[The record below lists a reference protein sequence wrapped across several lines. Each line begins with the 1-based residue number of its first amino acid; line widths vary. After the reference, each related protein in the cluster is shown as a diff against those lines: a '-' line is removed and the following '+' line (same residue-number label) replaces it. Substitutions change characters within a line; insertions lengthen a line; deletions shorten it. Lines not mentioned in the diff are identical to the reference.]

1 MKNTD
6 KLLKITAEMEATAES
21 CEWAMGRDDLS
32 ANEKADFVTKKM
44 RELSALKAEADT
56 VSKPLRSLVEI
67 LNKYKK

>member
-6 KLLKITAEMEATAES
+6 KLIKITAEMSAIADL

-44 RELSALKAEADT
+44 KELSTLQVQADAEA
-56 VSKPLRSLVEI
+56 KPIRSLVKI
-67 LNKYKK
+67 LNKK

>member
-6 KLLKITAEMEATAES
+6 TLIKLTAEMSAIAGS

-44 RELSALKAEADT
+44 RELSALKAEADA
-56 VSKPLRSLVEI
+56 VEKPIKSLVEI
-67 LNKYKK
+67 LNKYK

>member
-1 MKNTD
+1 MSAIAD
-6 KLLKITAEMEATAES
+6 S
-21 CEWAMGRDDLS
+21 CEWAMGRNDLS

-44 RELSALKAEADT
+44 KELSALKAEKDA

>member
-6 KLLKITAEMEATAES
+6 KLIKIAAEMSAIAGS

-44 RELSALKAEADT
+44 RELSALKAEADA
-56 VSKPLRSLVEI
+56 VEKPIKSLVEI
-67 LNKYKK
+67 LNKYK

>member
-6 KLLKITAEMEATAES
+6 TLIKIAAEMSAIAGS

-44 RELSALKAEADT
+44 RELSALQAQADA
-56 VSKPLRSLVEI
+56 VEKPIKSLVEI
-67 LNKYKK
+67 LNKYK

>member
-6 KLLKITAEMEATAES
+6 KLLKLTAEMSAIADL

-44 RELSALKAEADT
+44 KELSSLQAQADAEA
-56 VSKPLRSLVEI
+56 KPINSLVKI
-67 LNKYKK
+67 LKKTK